1 MRLQPWLAHV
11 VGSSARKYLGIFS
24 AAETKPW
31 RRNKT
36 LRFQNIAGK
45 TSRERIVTSTF
56 RHHFVS
62 DYILVRNCLFRLYP
76 SQELSFQTTSFSGT
90 VFSDNIL
97 LGNYLIRLNPCSGT
111 VFSDLILCRNV
122 FKAKSFEGTVESE
135 TETCQQ
141 VRSRSG

>member
-24 AAETKPW
+24 AAETKPGGET
-31 RRNKT
+31 RRY
-36 LRFQNIAGK
+36 GSK